1 MDKLEKYRNIIEN
14 ILTEHA
20 NQPYSYG
27 EIRSQTVFDRNRD
40 QYLLVDI
47 GWNNKNFRV
56 HGALVHVEIIDGK
69 FWIQYDGIEG
79 SVTAELELAGVPKS
93 DIVLAFH
100 EPELRKY
107 TEYAVT

>member
-1 MDKLEKYRNIIEN
+1 VDKLEKYRNIIEK

-27 EIRSQTVFDRNRD
+27 EIKSQTVFDRNHD
-40 QYLLVDI
+40 QYLLVDM
-47 GWNNKNFRV
+47 GWNNNKFRV
-56 HGALVHVEIIDGK
+56 HGALVHVEIINGK
-69 FWIQYDGIEG
+69 FYIQYDGIEG
-79 SVTAELELAGVPKS
+79 GIVTDLEREGVPKS

-107 TEYAVT
+107 TEYAVA

>member
-1 MDKLEKYRNIIEN
+1 MDKLEKYRNIVEK

-20 NQPYSYG
+20 SMPYSYG
-27 EIRSQTVFDRNRD
+27 EIRSQTVFDRTND
-40 QYLLVDI
+40 QYLLVDV
-47 GWNNKNFRV
+47 GWNNKKFRV

-69 FWIQYDGIEG
+69 FWIQYDGIEDG
-79 SVTAELELAGVPKS
+79 IATDLELAGVPKS

-107 TEYAVT
+107 TDYAIA

>member
-1 MDKLEKYRNIIEN
+1 MDKLEKYRNIIER

-27 EIRSQTVFDRNRD
+27 EIRSQTVFDRDRD
-40 QYLLVDI
+40 QYLLVDV
-47 GWNNKNFRV
+47 GWNNQRFRV

-69 FWIQYDGIEG
+69 FWIQYDGIEDG
-79 SVTAELELAGVPKS
+79 IATDLELAGVPKS

-107 TEYAVT
+107 TDYAVA

>member
-1 MDKLEKYRNIIEN
+1 MDKLENYRNLIEK

-20 NQPYSYG
+20 SQPYSYG
-27 EIRSQTVFDRNRD
+27 NIKSQTVFDRQRD
-40 QYLLVDI
+40 QYLLVDV
-47 GWNNKNFRV
+47 GWNNKRFRV

-79 SVTAELELAGVPKS
+79 SITAELERADVPKS
-93 DIVLAFH
+93 DIVLAWH

-107 TEYAVT
+107 TDYAVM

>member
-1 MDKLEKYRNIIEN
+1 MDKLEKYRNLIEK
-14 ILTEHA
+14 ILTQHA
-20 NQPYSYG
+20 SEPYSYG
-27 EIRSQTVFDRNRD
+27 DIRSQTVFDRTND
-40 QYLLVDI
+40 QYLLVDV
-47 GWNNKNFRV
+47 GWNNKRFRV

-79 SVTAELELAGVPKS
+79 GVAEELELAGVPKS

-107 TEYAVT
+107 TDYAVA

>member
-1 MDKLEKYRNIIEN
+1 MDKLENYRNLIEK

-20 NQPYSYG
+20 SQPYSYG
-27 EIRSQTVFDRNRD
+27 NIKSQTVFDRQRD
-40 QYLLVDI
+40 QYLLVDV
-47 GWNNKNFRV
+47 GWNNKRFRV

-79 SVTAELELAGVPKS
+79 GIAEELERAGVPKS
-93 DIVLAFH
+93 DIVLAWH

-107 TEYAVT
+107 TDYAVM